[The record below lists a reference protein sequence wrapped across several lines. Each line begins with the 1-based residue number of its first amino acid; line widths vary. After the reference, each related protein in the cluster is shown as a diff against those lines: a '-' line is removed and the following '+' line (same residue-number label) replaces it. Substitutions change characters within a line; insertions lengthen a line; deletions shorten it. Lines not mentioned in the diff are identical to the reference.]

1 MKGYVNQD
9 NSENASRDR
18 APEIISIKQY
28 RNIKRNLEE
37 MEATNFDS
45 IIAIP
50 CNGSQDWHEIAEHSA
65 LFYYY
70 EVCRKLK
77 LKNKFMADTM
87 SFYNQY
93 QIGYIRSLGVDA
105 IRQNLKKVD
114 LYKAEERRAHF
125 TIFKLKKSF
134 TEAEI
139 KALEHA
145 ENERRLHNL
154 TVADTN
160 NLDPELHQILVN
172 LAIRLHRI
180 CNSRL
185 DRLSSQTIGVD
196 IIRLID
202 DALEKYHQLTL
213 IQKGSKEKILDKL
226 HAMRKDIYLIL
237 IKVKV
242 IGEAKLWDLELC
254 ASISEPLNA
263 AKEEIEKNLRKLI
276 KKEKSNDRTN

>member
-1 MKGYVNQD
+1 MKGHANQD
-9 NSENASRDR
+9 NSGYANRDH
-18 APEIISIKQY
+18 ALEIISIKQY

-45 IIAIP
+45 VIVIP
-50 CNGSQDWHEIAEHSA
+50 CNGNQDWHEIAEHSA

-70 EVCRKLK
+70 DVCRKLK

-93 QIGYIRSLGVDA
+93 QIGYMRSLGVDA

-114 LYKAEERRAHF
+114 LYKAEEKRAHF
-125 TIFKLKKSF
+125 TIFKLKKSY

-139 KALEHA
+139 KELEHA

-154 TVADTN
+154 TVAETN
-160 NLDPELHQILVN
+160 NLDPELHQILTN

-185 DRLSSQTIGVD
+185 DRLSSQTIGTD

-213 IQKGSKEKILDKL
+213 IRKDNKEKIIDKF
-226 HAMRKDIYLIL
+226 HAMRKDIYSIL
-237 IKVKV
+237 IKVKI

-263 AKEEIEKNLRKLI
+263 AKEKIEKNLKELI
-276 KKEKSNDRTN
+276 KKKENKK